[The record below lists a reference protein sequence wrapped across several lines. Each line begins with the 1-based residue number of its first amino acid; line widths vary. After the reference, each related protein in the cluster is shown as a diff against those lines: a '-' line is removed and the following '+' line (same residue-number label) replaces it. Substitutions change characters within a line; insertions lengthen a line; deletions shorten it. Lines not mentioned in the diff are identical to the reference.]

1 MEYSSRKIEK
11 KEMIRISGRICEGK
25 MKGNMQME
33 GKNTGKGLYNKI
45 SRFLSVKLMFL
56 AGTGAFVLLMLP
68 LCYLSFVNRA
78 SGDDYGYGVFTRAA
92 WVSSH
97 SLIQVFKASIQTIR
111 SLYYSWQGTWFSIFV
126 FSLQPEVFSSH
137 AYVIT
142 AFLMLVLLAGS
153 SIFLFKY
160 IFMIKFGFD
169 KWSCYFIVLL
179 YLILTIEFI
188 PGIKSA
194 FFWYNGTVH
203 YMLPFAMCQLLA
215 VLLMKYIETY
225 KVKYFIGI
233 TILMTLLGGSNYQAS
248 LFALIAAFY
257 AGVSVFLPEA
267 GIKRGK
273 NEQEMQEKESAKK
286 DYRVFML
293 AIPVVL
299 EMAGLIISM
308 KAPGNNVRAGGNFG
322 FSVSDGFVTV
332 GRSFLQGV
340 LDIVGYCK
348 EKPLIFA
355 GLLILFLIMLE
366 AFGSMDGEK
375 HIKHPVLGCAALY
388 CLYSAMQAPAI
399 YAGVEVSLGVYNMN
413 YQVFLLMMIGIL
425 MALAD
430 KGAGIIKKRRKRKAL
445 EEKAKGE
452 VLADG
457 AWIHKTMVLP
467 GLLICFIL
475 LLVCRSNIKQSTSY
489 ICLQYAASGQAA
501 DFKEQMDLQTSLLL
515 DENVNDVVVPFI
527 NDNQG
532 PLMHMPV
539 TEDKNAWT
547 NTVTSNFYGKK
558 SVTAMP
564 RDEWL
569 RIYGKE
575 ED

>member
-1 MEYSSRKIEK
+1 
-11 KEMIRISGRICEGK
+11 
-25 MKGNMQME
+25 MKGNMQVE
-33 GKNTGKGLYNKI
+33 GKNTRKSLYNKI
-45 SRFLSVKLMFL
+45 SGFLSVKLMFL
-56 AGTGAFVLLMLP
+56 TGTGVFVLLLLP

-97 SLIQVFKASIQTIR
+97 SLIQVFKASIQTIQ

-142 AFLMLVLLAGS
+142 AFLMLFLLVGS
-153 SIFLFKY
+153 SALLFKCVLV
-160 IFMIKFGFD
+160 KKLGFD
-169 KWSCYFIVLL
+169 KWSCYFIVLM
-179 YLILTIEFI
+179 YLMLTIEFV

-267 GIKRGK
+267 GIKIKRDGIRA
-273 NEQEMQEKESAKK
+273 QEKVIGKK
-286 DYRVFML
+286 EYRVFL
-293 AIPVVL
+293 LVVPVIL
-299 EMAGLIISM
+299 EMAGLVVSM

-332 GRSFLQGV
+332 GISFLQGI
-340 LDIVGYCK
+340 LDIVGYYK
-348 EKPLIFA
+348 EKPVIFI

-366 AFGSMDGEK
+366 ALGSMDGEK
-375 HIKHPVLGCAALY
+375 HIKHPVLSCIALY

-413 YQVFLLMMIGIL
+413 YQVFLLMMIEIL

-430 KGAGIIKKRRKRKAL
+430 KGAGIIKKRRKLKAL
-445 EEKAKGE
+445 EGKAQGKI
-452 VLADG
+452 LTDG
-457 AWIHKTMVLP
+457 AWIHKTIVLP
-467 GLLICFIL
+467 GLLICAVL
-475 LLVCRSNIKQSTSY
+475 LFVCRSNIKQSTSY
-489 ICLQYAASGQAA
+489 ICFQYIASGQAA

-515 DENVNDVVVPFI
+515 DENVSDVVVPFI
-527 NDNQG
+527 NDEQG

-547 NTVTSNFYGKK
+547 NTVTSNFYVKK

-569 RIYGKE
+569 KIYGKE
-575 ED
+575 EE

>member
-1 MEYSSRKIEK
+1 MGE
-11 KEMIRISGRICEGK
+11 
-25 MKGNMQME
+25 
-33 GKNTGKGLYNKI
+33 KNTKKGLYKKI
-45 SRFLSVKLMFL
+45 SGFLSLKLMSV
-56 AGTGAFVLLMLP
+56 AGTGVFALLMLP

-142 AFLMLVLLAGS
+142 AFLMIILLVGSSVLL
-153 SIFLFKY
+153 FKH
-160 IFMIKFGFD
+160 IFMKRLGFD
-169 KWSCYFIVLL
+169 KWSFILVLLL
-179 YLILTIEFI
+179 YLALTVEFI

-215 VLLMKYIETY
+215 LLLMKYTETY
-225 KVKYFIGI
+225 KIRYFIGI
-233 TILMTLLGGSNYQAS
+233 TVLMTLLGGSNYQAS

-257 AGVSVFLPEA
+257 AGISVYLPGKEKD
-267 GIKRGK
+267 IRKRDK
-273 NEQEMQEKESAKK
+273 
-286 DYRVFML
+286 RVFAL
-293 AIPVVL
+293 IIPVLL
-299 EMAGLIISM
+299 EAVGLIISM

-322 FSVSDGFVTV
+322 FSVSDGFATV
-332 GRSFLQGV
+332 GLSFWQGI
-340 LDIVGYCK
+340 LDIIEYMK
-348 EKPLIFA
+348 EKPVVFI
-355 GLLILFLIMLE
+355 GLLVLFFVMLE
-366 AFGSMDGEK
+366 AFGAVNEEK
-375 HIKHPVLGCAALY
+375 RIKHPVLSCIALY

-413 YQVFLLMMIGIL
+413 YQVFLLLMIGIL

-430 KGAGIIKKRRKRKAL
+430 KASGIIKGYRNGKR
-445 EEKAKGE
+445 EDSGGE
-452 VLADG
+452 IKL
-457 AWIHKTMVLP
+457 WIHGMIVLP
-467 GLLICFIL
+467 GIFICLVLLFI
-475 LLVCRSNIKQSTSY
+475 CRSNIKQSTSY
-489 ICLQYAASGQAA
+489 ICLQYITSGQAS
-501 DFKEQMDLQTSLLL
+501 DFKEQMDLQTELLL
-515 DENVNDVVVPFI
+515 NENVSDVVVPFI
-527 NDNQG
+527 NDDQG

-539 TEDKNAWT
+539 TEDKDAWT
-547 NTVTSNFYGKK
+547 NTVTADFYGKE

-569 RIYGKE
+569 KIYGKE
-575 ED
+575 EE